1 MNITKDQAIKEL
13 SESIDM
19 MRSYKV
25 DEDESRLMQALR
37 MAISALE
44 QEPTDDATLKE
55 IFCMGCEYKEQE
67 PCETSTD
74 EPMTMVYPTIFCDD
88 TISREAVINAIYKM
102 ELSNW
107 VKEDT
112 EKIIR
117 KLPPVQLSCDK
128 CTMNGSGSKYCENCQ
143 LSIHRDRTVQD
154 FVDKCRECGR
164 IRKGGHWIKESPF
177 MLSECSECGNKAFGY
192 HGFDET
198 RTDFCPNCGAD
209 MRGAE

>member
-37 MAISALE
+37 MAISALK
-44 QEPTDDATLKE
+44 Q
-55 IFCMGCEYKEQE
+55 Q

-74 EPMTMVYPTIFCDD
+74 EPMTMVYPTIYCDD
-88 TISREAVINAIYKM
+88 AISREAVINAIYKM

-107 VKEDT
+107 VKDDT
-112 EKIIR
+112 EKMIR
-117 KLPPVQLSCDK
+117 ELPSVQP
-128 CTMNGSGSKYCENCQ
+128 
-143 LSIHRDRTVQD
+143 IHRDRTVQD

-164 IRKGGHWIKESPF
+164 IRKGHWIERKESLF
-177 MLSECSECGNKAFGY
+177 NYHDEWYECNKC
-192 HGFDET
+192 HGTQDNMSN
-198 RTDFCPNCGAD
+198 FCPNCGAD
-209 MRGAE
+209 MRGDTDASN